1 VSLKTD
7 LAKKMKKAD
16 KVIARVNKEREEKL
30 TKIMEKKYETISKV

>member
-1 VSLKTD
+1 
-7 LAKKMKKAD
+7 MKKAD